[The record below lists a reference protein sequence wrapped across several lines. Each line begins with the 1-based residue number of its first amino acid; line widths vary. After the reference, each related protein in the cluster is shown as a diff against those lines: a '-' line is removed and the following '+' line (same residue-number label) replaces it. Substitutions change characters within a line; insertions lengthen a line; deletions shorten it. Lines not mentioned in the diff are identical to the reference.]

1 MALFSSS
8 KKEDKISSGKYDFP
22 ANDKDYLNSTS
33 LIASNT
39 KIQGTIRCQ
48 GNMRIDG
55 ELHGDIFCEKKLIIG
70 QAGVVYGN
78 ISSKFLDLEGKIYG
92 DIKINMG
99 LKLRDKSFLKGN
111 IDLYSGSLEIEDGA
125 IFNGSVE
132 MKKQE
137 GANNAD
143 TNHQIS
149 NSSAPE
155 KNPTLTSEKKI

>member
-8 KKEDKISSGKYDFP
+8 KKEDKTGSGKYDFP

-99 LKLRDKSFLKGN
+99 LKLRNKSFLKGN

-132 MKKQE
+132 MKKQGGTDTA
-137 GANNAD
+137 GAHLQN
-143 TNHQIS
+143 TTTT
-149 NSSAPE
+149 APE
-155 KNPTLTSEKKI
+155 KKSDTPK